1 MPRREAEARGAGDGS
16 DSLLPDLQC
25 RVACDVQDI
34 ASTAGRGCHLQ
45 GIEWLKDATSSQR
58 RIPQTKPA
66 AALGIHRNTFRNKM
80 RLNKLTRSFAPL
92 SDDDLDTI
100 LRAFKVENPNSG
112 LRYALGFL
120 KQNGVHIQK
129 SRVRLSL
136 RRIDGLRQALRNH
149 AAINRREY
157 VVPYPNYLWHIDGR
171 HKLIRWAIV
180 IHGGAD
186 GFDRVVS
193 F

>member
-1 MPRREAEARGAGDGS
+1 MRAATGFNIRLEDNLAQSLPIHTLRTARR
-16 DSLLPDLQC
+16 
-25 RVACDVQDI
+25 
-34 ASTAGRGCHLQ
+34 GRPFLV
-45 GIEWLKDATSSQR
+45 IDPEWLKDATSSQR
-58 RIPQTKPA
+58 RIPQTKLA

-100 LRAFKVENPNSG
+100 LRAFKVEKPNSG